1 MAQDINKVTL
11 IGNLCRDCGANERD
25 FGYAQSGMCIAKISI
40 ANNRLKKQADGNW
53 GEEVS
58 YFDVNIYGKTAENLK
73 PYLKKGVKVCIAGTL
88 KQERWQDRQTNEN
101 RSRIVINAD
110 EVQLLGGNQQNQGFN
125 PNKVYNSA
133 QEAAQA
139 ANPYSQPTPPKRQAP
154 QQNDLGLQEDYPYD
168 FPEDIPF

>member
-1 MAQDINKVTL
+1 MAQDINKVTV

-25 FGYAQSGMCIAKISI
+25 FGYTQSGVCVAKISI
-40 ANNRLKKQADGNW
+40 ANNRLKKQADGSW

-58 YFDVNIYGKTAENLK
+58 YFDINIYGKTAENLK
-73 PYLKKGVKVCIAGTL
+73 PYLKKGTKICVIGTL
-88 KQERWQDRQTNEN
+88 KQERWQDRQTSEN

-133 QEAAQA
+133 PEAAQA
-139 ANPYSQPTPPKRQAP
+139 AQYQNRQPGPAP
-154 QQNDLGLQEDYPYD
+154 SQNDLGIQEDLPYD
-168 FPEDIPF
+168 FPDSIPF